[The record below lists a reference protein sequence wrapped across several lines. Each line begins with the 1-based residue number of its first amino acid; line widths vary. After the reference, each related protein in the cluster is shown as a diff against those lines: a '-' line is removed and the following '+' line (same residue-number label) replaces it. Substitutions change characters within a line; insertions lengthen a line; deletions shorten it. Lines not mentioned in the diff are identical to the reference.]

1 MYETTDYFVA
11 QIHAEYIT
19 SVDNWKLLKKSQRGV
34 ASYALKNF
42 IKSKYSN
49 RTVSCSSNYSNRT
62 VYVTYKQYKCANMYM
77 LLDLL

>member
-19 SVDNWKLLKKSQRGV
+19 SVDIWKLLKKSQGGV

-42 IKSKYSN
+42 IEILK
-49 RTVSCSSNYSNRT
+49 
-62 VYVTYKQYKCANMYM
+62 
-77 LLDLL
+77 